1 MTSKPTTR
9 TITAL
14 LGIAC
19 AAAAL
24 VTACGSG
31 GSGGG
36 GGEKVFFLLP
46 NSTTTRFEQRDAPL
60 FTEAMKKY
68 SPDAEVVVLNAEGD
82 PAKQQNQMNDAITQG
97 ASAVVL
103 VAADANL
110 AGGTLAAAKQANVPV
125 VLYEHDAVGGPA
137 DAQVLFDALQVGR
150 EQGQRAAELINGMPG
165 QGLKVARVKG
175 NPGEYGTN
183 QYQKGQDEYLQPLI
197 DSGKITVVCDKNITN
212 WDPVQGQSFAE
223 DCLTKENN
231 DVDLFVTMNDGL
243 AGGIVAALESQ
254 NLSGRI
260 PVTGG
265 QNGDLNALQFIAQ
278 GKLDNTIF
286 KDLSVQ
292 ADAAAKVTSSIL
304 AGTGVPQDMVN
315 GTMNNQFTDIPAVFL
330 PVENMT
336 AANLG
341 DAVEKKVW
349 TWDQICEPDPSSAV
363 CANHS

>member
-1 MTSKPTTR
+1 VMKPSKLIR
-9 TITAL
+9 IGVAVV
-14 LGIAC
+14 
-19 AAAAL
+19 AAVVVLAG
-24 VTACGSG
+24 CGSN
-31 GSGGG
+31 GGG
-36 GGEKVFFLLP
+36 GKKVFFLLP

-68 SPDAEVVVLNAEGD
+68 SPDTEVVVLNAEGD
-82 PAKQQNQMNDAITQG
+82 PAKQQNQMNDAMTQG
-97 ASAVVL
+97 ASAIVL

-110 AGGTLAAAKQANVPV
+110 AAGSLAAAKQANVPV
-125 VLYEHDAVGGPA
+125 VLYEHDAIGGPA
-137 DAQVLFDALQVGR
+137 DVQVLFDALQVGR
-150 EQGQRAAELINGMPG
+150 EQGKRAAELINAMPG

-183 QYQKGQDEYLQPLI
+183 QYQKGQDESLQPLI

-212 WDPVQGQSFAE
+212 WDPVAGQAFAE

-231 DVDLFVTMNDGL
+231 NINLFITMNDGL

-254 NLSGRI
+254 KLTGKI

-265 QNGDLNALQFIAQ
+265 QNGDLNAVQFIAQ

-304 AGTGVPQDMVN
+304 DGKGVPRDMVN
-315 GTMNNQFTDIPAVFL
+315 GTMNNQFAEIPAVFL
-330 PVENMT
+330 PVQNMT
-336 AANLG
+336 IDNLQ
-341 DAVEKKVW
+341 DAVNLKVW
-349 TWDQICEPDPSSAV
+349 TWQQICQPDPTSAV
-363 CANHS
+363 CKSHS